1 MLTIAS
7 FNTHFGVDRRGRPFD
22 VVDAIADLG
31 ADVVALQ
38 EVWQPHGQRS
48 FAAEAGERLGYA
60 VHETPLAPGLIT
72 HRQELVKRH
81 EESEG
86 TWGVAVL
93 SRLPSRTRPTIP
105 LGRIALDRAARI
117 AMPVEIDAP
126 GGDVPLVVVVTHI
139 SHRLFGS
146 PRQIR
151 RVVRAVDPDGEPTVV
166 LGDFNLWGPPVGL
179 LFGAGWTR
187 PVRGRTWP
195 AWRPHSQ
202 LDHIICNRA
211 VAAADGEVLPATPSD
226 HRPVRVRVD
235 VAVRGGRRPPA
246 APGA

>member
-7 FNTHFGVDRRGRPFD
+7 YNTHFGVDRHGTPFD
-22 VVDAIADLG
+22 VVAAIADLD

-48 FAAEAGERLGYA
+48 FAADAAEQLGYD
-60 VHETPLAPGLIT
+60 VHEALLAPGLVT
-72 HRQELVKRH
+72 HRQDVVKRH

-86 TWGVAVL
+86 MWGLALL
-93 SRLPSRTRPTIP
+93 SRRPSRARPTIP
-105 LGRIALDRAARI
+105 LGRIAFDRAVRI
-117 AMPVEIDAP
+117 ALPVEVDTGDP
-126 GGDVPLVVVVTHI
+126 GGPVVVVVTHI

-151 RVVRAVDPDGEPTVV
+151 RVVRALDPDGEPTVV
-166 LGDFNLWGPPVGL
+166 LGDFNLWGPPLGL
-179 LFGAGWTR
+179 LFGDGWTR

-211 VAAADGEVLPATPSD
+211 VAAGDGQVLALTPSD
-226 HRPVRVRVD
+226 HRPVRATVD

-246 APGA
+246 TPAT

>member
-1 MLTIAS
+1 MLRIAS
-7 FNTHFGVDRRGRPFD
+7 YNTHFGVDRHGTPFD
-22 VVDAIADLG
+22 VIAAIADLD

-38 EVWQPHGQRS
+38 EVWQPHGRRS
-48 FAAEAGERLGYA
+48 FAADAAEQLGYE

-72 HRQELVKRH
+72 HRQDLVKRD

-86 TWGVAVL
+86 MWGLAVL
-93 SRLPSRTRPTIP
+93 SRRPSRARPTIP
-105 LGRIALDRAARI
+105 LGRIAFDRAARI
-117 AMPVEIDAP
+117 ALPVEIE
-126 GGDVPLVVVVTHI
+126 GGPVVVVTHI

-151 RVVRAVDPDGEPTVV
+151 RVVRALDADGEPTVV

-179 LFGAGWTR
+179 LFGDGWTR

-202 LDHIICNRA
+202 LDHIVCNRA
-211 VAAADGEVLPATPSD
+211 VAASHGEVLAATPSD
-226 HRPVRVRVD
+226 HRPVRATVD
-235 VAVRGGRRPPA
+235 LQQPA
-246 APGA
+246 